1 MRLLLKWIRKI
12 LTKEVSEFER
22 FGRGKKSRRI
32 QVLPSEKLVLGVAF
46 AIVALVCLVALEI
59 AYLAIMQTW
68 SSEIFASV
76 TGLIGTLVGVFFGAK
91 A

>member
-1 MRLLLKWIRKI
+1 LKWIRRV

-22 FGRGKKSRRI
+22 FGRGKKSRRV

-46 AIVALVCLVALEI
+46 AIVALLCLVILEV
-59 AYLAIMQTW
+59 AYLIVMRTW
-68 SSEIFASV
+68 SSEIFAVIS
-76 TGLIGTLVGVFFGAK
+76 GLIGTIVGVFFGVK

>member
-1 MRLLLKWIRKI
+1 LKWIRKV
-12 LTKEVSEFER
+12 LTKEVPEFEAS
-22 FGRGKKSRRI
+22 GRGKKSRRV
-32 QVLPSEKLVLGVAF
+32 QVLPNEKLVLGVAF

-68 SSEIFASV
+68 SSEIFASI
-76 TGLIGTLVGVFFGAK
+76 TGLIGTLLGVFFGAK